1 MVLDSDNRVYIT
13 TVAGV
18 QVFDAK
24 GQYLGSFKA
33 GRRSGGNS
41 GRDLGRRERRRSILH
56 TGDGPGDQASTH
68 AQARRQLP
76 GDRRAW

>member
-33 GRRSGGNS
+33 GRRSGGNK
-41 GRDLGRRERRRSILH
+41 GAAIL
-56 TGDGPGDQASTH
+56 QRF
-68 AQARRQLP
+68 RRQQLL
-76 GDRRAW
+76 

>member
-1 MVLDSDNRVYIT
+1 VHRLDGMVLDSDNRVYIT

-33 GRRSGGNS
+33 GRRSGGNK
-41 GRDLGRRERRRSILH
+41 GAAIL
-56 TGDGPGDQASTH
+56 QRF
-68 AQARRQLP
+68 RRQQLL
-76 GDRRAW
+76 